1 MSRVS
6 NMIDGMEA
14 ANACKLEQKTG
25 KIISSYGDYDFTAV
39 LDNAIQQHKDS
50 FKKQGKEV
58 VDHPKH
64 YAGRNGFEAIDVID
78 AFNLNFNLGSAIK
91 YILRLGKK
99 DDEVTELEKAIW
111 YLQHELQNIKLR
123 HEHKQVV

>member
-6 NMIDGMEA
+6 DMIVGEGVTDAYKAVEK
-14 ANACKLEQKTG
+14 NG
-25 KIISSYGDYDFTAV
+25 KFISQSGDYDFTAV
-39 LDNAIQQHKDS
+39 FDNEMLQQYKDS
-50 FKKQGKEV
+50 FKKQGEEV

-64 YAGRNGFEAIDVID
+64 YAGRNGLEAIDVID

-111 YLQHELQNIKLR
+111 YLKRELQNIKLNYG
-123 HEHKQVV
+123 QCD